1 MFIYIGIG
9 TIAIIMTTLLMIS
22 LNTNILFS
30 KELRKDKI
38 ESFEVLDI
46 VFLLLGIIVSILF
59 VLTQ

>member
-30 KELRKDKI
+30 KELGKDKI

-46 VFLLLGIIVSILF
+46 IFLLLGIIVSILF

>member
-1 MFIYIGIG
+1 
-9 TIAIIMTTLLMIS
+9 MTTLLMIS

-46 VFLLLGIIVSILF
+46 IFLLLGIIVSILF
-59 VLTQ
+59 LLIQ

>member
-9 TIAIIMTTLLMIS
+9 IIAIIMTTLLMIS

-30 KELRKDKI
+30 KELGKDKI

-46 VFLLLGIIVSILF
+46 IFLLLGIIVSILF
-59 VLTQ
+59 LLIQ

>member
-30 KELRKDKI
+30 KELGKDKI

>member
-9 TIAIIMTTLLMIS
+9 IIAIIMTTLLMIS

-30 KELRKDKI
+30 KELGKDKI

-46 VFLLLGIIVSILF
+46 IFLLLGIIVSILF

>member
-9 TIAIIMTTLLMIS
+9 IIAIIMTTLLMIS

-59 VLTQ
+59 VLIQ

>member
-59 VLTQ
+59 VLIQ

>member
-9 TIAIIMTTLLMIS
+9 IIAIIMTTLLMIS

-30 KELRKDKI
+30 KELGKDKI

-46 VFLLLGIIVSILF
+46 IFLLLGIIVSILF
-59 VLTQ
+59 VLTR